1 MRRFCVRIVASLEVG
16 IRQPTP
22 DVKSHRYRPKL
33 TAPVG
38 KFAKLCRRMQRL
50 MVAWSLLCCSS
61 AHALHAT
68 GVHRRLPTM
77 RRRMGALMGAP
88 EEVSPMARPPTAPP
102 PASRPPPAAPGA
114 FHPGIVCA
122 VQKQI
127 IVGYRYD
134 RPATDADR
142 AAARAAGYVPIDT
155 YSICQEAY
163 DALPAADQATKGCI

>member
-1 MRRFCVRIVASLEVG
+1 
-16 IRQPTP
+16 
-22 DVKSHRYRPKL
+22 
-33 TAPVG
+33 
-38 KFAKLCRRMQRL
+38 MQRL
-50 MVAWSLLCCSS
+50 MVSWSLLCCSS
-61 AHALHAT
+61 THALHAT

-88 EEVSPMARPPTAPP
+88 EEAAPGDESLVSPMARPPTAPP
-102 PASRPPPAAPGA
+102 PASRPPPTAPGA

-134 RPATDADR
+134 RPATAADR

-163 DALPAADQATKGCI
+163 DALPAADQAAKGCIQCVTV

>member
-1 MRRFCVRIVASLEVG
+1 MGSSFLPPPCKFVLCRNASLVRAG
-16 IRQPTP
+16 
-22 DVKSHRYRPKL
+22 
-33 TAPVG
+33 G
-38 KFAKLCRRMQRL
+38 MQRL
-50 MVAWSLLCCSS
+50 MVSWSLLCCSS
-61 AHALHAT
+61 THALHAT

-88 EEVSPMARPPTAPP
+88 EEAAPGDESLVSPMARPPTAPP
-102 PASRPPPAAPGA
+102 PASCPPPTAPGA

-134 RPATDADR
+134 RPATAADR

-163 DALPAADQATKGCI
+163 DALPAADQAAKGCIQCVTV

>member
-1 MRRFCVRIVASLEVG
+1 MRPSNPSYYF
-16 IRQPTP
+16 
-22 DVKSHRYRPKL
+22 

-38 KFAKLCRRMQRL
+38 KFAKLCPKASLAAWGGGGMQRL

-68 GVHRRLPTM
+68 GAHRRLPKM

-163 DALPAADQATKGCI
+163 DALPAADQAAKGCI